1 MADEKKRW
9 WKTAF
14 AFVGGIILGF
24 VSFVR
29 IKRTGLSGCLGKGAD
44 ELGRSVGKV
53 VDGVAGAG
61 KRTEKAV
68 ELSSELKDAGDDI
81 GKSIERLSGG
91 NERIGDAVREAGE
104 SVGRLKDLIRQERER
119 LGGT

>member
-14 AFVGGIILGF
+14 VFVGGIILGV

-29 IKRTGLSGCLGKGAD
+29 IKRSGLSGCLGKGAD

-53 VDGVAGAG
+53 VNGVTGAG
-61 KRTEKAV
+61 KRTAEAV
-68 ELSSELKDAGDDI
+68 ELASELADTGDDI
-81 GKSIERLSGG
+81 GKSIERLADG
-91 NERIGDAVREAGE
+91 NRYIGNAVREAGE
-104 SVGRLKDLIRQERER
+104 SVVRLKDLIRQERER